1 MLLWLQPPA
10 CSLIS
15 THGNHWE
22 EMAILVLSS
31 AAKDAGIKTE
41 IWPRSCHGSKAAWQ
55 KVWQVLIRI
64 GKQQPTK
71 QSDFSN
77 FQDSK
82 VQQTSQE
89 PNSQRLNPMCRD
101 GHAHCSHLLS
111 MIKDEMFSHT
121 EHPVNKQ
128 WATATRTEEASQWPR
143 KQKDRLDLRADSYLH
158 LDSAV
163 CAGTEG
169 SGSSLVCWCFWAVR
183 GRDTLP
189 EHTCTQSFAR
199 VEPHIWRKPQWKMK
213 RHPYRYPISLW
224 KFAYPELF
232 NYIVFHFNYVALGQ
246 SLTQKMGENW
256 MSLSTPRI

>member
-1 MLLWLQPPA
+1 MLLWLLPPA

-31 AAKDAGIKTE
+31 TSKDAGIKTE

-71 QSDFSN
+71 HSDFSN

-101 GHAHCSHLLS
+101 GHAHCSNLLS

-128 WATATRTEEASQWPR
+128 WATATGTEEASQWPR
-143 KQKDRLDLRADSYLH
+143 KQKDRLDLRADRYLH

-163 CAGTEG
+163 GAGTEG
-169 SGSSLVCWCFWAVR
+169 SGSSLLVLLSSQR
-183 GRDTLP
+183 ER
-189 EHTCTQSFAR
+189 HTAWT
-199 VEPHIWRKPQWKMK
+199 HL
-213 RHPYRYPISLW
+213 H
-224 KFAYPELF
+224 PELRPRGAPHMEKAT
-232 NYIVFHFNYVALGQ
+232 V
-246 SLTQKMGENW
+246 ENEKT
-256 MSLSTPRI
+256 SVQIPN